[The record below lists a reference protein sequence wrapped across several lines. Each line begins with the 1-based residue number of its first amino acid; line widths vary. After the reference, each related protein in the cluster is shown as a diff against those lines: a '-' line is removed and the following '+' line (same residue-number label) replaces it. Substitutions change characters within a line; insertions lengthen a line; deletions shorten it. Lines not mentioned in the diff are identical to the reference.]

1 MVGRSSG
8 IEGPRYGGRGGW
20 IPVVKQRGRQMHPN
34 LRLENRRASLFTL
47 FVDNLPESMA
57 SRKLYDLFNM
67 FGVVKDVF
75 IPQKRRKLTY
85 TRFGFVRY
93 DCSIT
98 ADVAEQK
105 ANGLWVDDKSLS
117 VKITEYGKG
126 IEDRQRQKPLPTR
139 HSKHRKASV
148 MAPKLIW
155 HQRTDDRSFAEV
167 IKGVDPRCSP
177 LTTIKVDEL
186 ENGWLYESMVM
197 RLKADYSI
205 QQVKNELMK
214 REVKNVL
221 VREESGGDAIISF
234 SSKEEL
240 LSKMTL
246 LKSWFHDWCEYI
258 IEWRTVTSVME
269 LISTSLNLECDGR
282 VYPIG
287 VFEEKITEEV
297 SISCKGI
304 NSSATDKD
312 VCSNINGV
320 LPLPVETNLVN
331 EDVDKAVDVAST
343 SNMALKD
350 LASRMKVR
358 AELTEEGS
366 WSHASTVEETKD
378 CAEILM
384 KKTQVW

>member
-1 MVGRSSG
+1 
-8 IEGPRYGGRGGW
+8 
-20 IPVVKQRGRQMHPN
+20 MHPN

-57 SRKLYDLFNM
+57 SRKLHDLFNM

-126 IEDRQRQKPLPTR
+126 IEDRQRLKPLPTR
-139 HSKHRKASV
+139 HSKPRKAS
-148 MAPKLIW
+148 
-155 HQRTDDRSFAEV
+155 
-167 IKGVDPRCSP
+167 
-177 LTTIKVDEL
+177 
-186 ENGWLYESMVM
+186 
-197 RLKADYSI
+197 
-205 QQVKNELMK
+205 VKNELMK

-258 IEWRTVTSVME
+258 TEWRTVTSVME

-287 VFEEKITEEV
+287 VFEEQITEEV

-331 EDVDKAVDVAST
+331 EDVDKVVDVAST

-350 LASRMKVR
+350 LVSRMKVR
-358 AELTEEGS
+358 AELAEEGS

-384 KKTQVW
+384 KKTQVWWSPNGQRKACTRDSAIMMLRKVALGHDPFGLQLVGPASAGLKPSSVRLVCGTSRVGSQSKTSSVSAQQFQAPLLIV